1 MANDVK
7 TGIRLEAEGEKEFV
21 KGVNDSADALK
32 GFEAAGKNA
41 KTSIDQLDTA
51 MEDMAKEAGK
61 SSKVL
66 EDEMAA
72 AANNAAAAF
81 MNAVAF
87 IGEVNAAII
96 ANVNEVAEMGDAI
109 AKGAREI
116 NFSVEAFQTWDFILK
131 KNNSSI
137 QKARGAIQNLTKVT
151 ETGGKA
157 QSEAFEKIGLSMEQ
171 VQAMKPDE
179 LFSVVVAGLQNIQD
193 EGERAA
199 AASAL
204 FGGSYKSLGTLLS
217 STNQETAGLSDLAR
231 SLNAIMGEDA
241 VKQAEEYQDTIEDIG
256 TTIEGIKR
264 TFGEGLM
271 EPLAQTREG
280 LNDLLLAVNWQ
291 GLADALTN
299 IYTPATNLLNDF
311 LLPFAKLNVT
321 GITALLS
328 GLSEVLSVIGDVIGG
343 EKTLQEGV
351 EELWLYGR
359 EPLDLA
365 VQFKDAPDTLAQI
378 GSLSTALKDLQNSV
392 TGIAEVDAQP
402 LADFDAAVESY
413 LTNVEALAEGAE
425 NAADA
430 NKFLEEQVLA
440 VSAAYRTD
448 ALEMGGMDDAKAQ
461 EYAQALA
468 AIYEQYQQLLQQP
481 ENPLADARETAA
493 GLGDAAET
501 VASDAE
507 TLLSTFPETTGAIV
521 SEFASGADEMSQ
533 AAGKMV
539 EDANATMSSNMAALQ
554 ANAYVWGGDLALAFA
569 RGIADGTVSFV
580 VPAVDGLAG
589 DIEDRIG
596 FSEPSLGPLA
606 DFHTFAP
613 DMMELFAQ
621 GIRDGEALIS
631 QAIGQSFDLGPLI
644 AGQNGGGRTFNY
656 GGVNVTIYGAEGQSA
671 DELYDVFSRRLAQ
684 DVADREEVF
693 SS

>member
-1 MANDVK
+1 MADDVK
-7 TGIRLEAEGEKEFV
+7 TGIRVSVEGKADFV
-21 KGVNDSADALK
+21 KDLQDSADAMHSAK
-32 GFEAAGKNA
+32 KAADGLQ
-41 KTSIDQLDTA
+41 TS
-51 MEDMAKEAGK
+51 
-61 SSKVL
+61 
-66 EDEMAA
+66 
-72 AANNAAAAF
+72 ANNAENALDNLASGSASSTKTFEDNVSAAADQ
-81 MNAVAF
+81 AVADF
-87 IGEVNAAII
+87 LNVIAVVLEVNAAII

-109 AKGAREI
+109 AKGAKEI
-116 NFSVEAFQTWDFILK
+116 GFTAEAYQTWDFILK

-137 QKARGAIQNLTKVT
+137 GKARGAIQNLTKVT

-179 LFSVVVAGLQNIQD
+179 LFSVVVAGLQNLQG

-204 FGGSYKSLGTLLS
+204 FGGSYKNLGTLLS

-231 SLNAIMGEDA
+231 SLNAIMSEDA
-241 VKQAEEYQDTIEDIG
+241 VKQAEEYQDTIENIS

-271 EPLAQTREG
+271 EPLAQTRDG

-299 IYTPATNLLNDF
+299 IYTPGIDFLNDF
-311 LLPFAKLNVT
+311 LIPFAKLNVT

-343 EKTLQEGV
+343 EKTLQEGLD
-351 EELWLYGR
+351 ELWLYDR
-359 EPLDLA
+359 DPLDLA

-378 GSLSTALKDLQNSV
+378 GSMSTALKDLQNNL
-392 TGIAEVDAQP
+392 TGIEEVDVKA
-402 LADFDAAVESY
+402 LADFDASVESY
-413 LTNVEALAEGAE
+413 LTNVEALAEGSE

-448 ALEMGGMDDAKAQ
+448 ALNMDGMDADKAD

-468 AIYEQYQQLLQQP
+468 AIYAQYQQLLQQP
-481 ENPLADARETAA
+481 ADPLADAKESAD
-493 GLGDAAET
+493 GLAEAAEN
-501 VASDAE
+501 VASNAE
-507 TLLSTFPETTGAIV
+507 TLLSTFPETTGEIV
-521 SEFASGADEMSQ
+521 GEFESGADEMSQ

-569 RGIADGTVSFV
+569 RGISDGTISFV

-621 GIRDGEALIS
+621 GIRDGEDLIS

-644 AGQNGGGRTFNY
+644 AGQASQSYNY
-656 GGVNVTIYGAEGQSA
+656 GGVNVVIYGAEGQSA
-671 DELYDVFSRRLAQ
+671 DELYDVFSYRLQ
-684 DVADREEVF
+684 HEVADREAVF
-693 SS
+693 S